1 MKSNTSKYRYD
12 RVTMGILMSDFAF
25 SKGGTEPGDL
35 FPNFEL
41 AATDGEV
48 IAREHFNRSEL
59 EHVIAEAWIGVT
71 KEFSRGFSGSFF
83 IRGRTE
89 EIKGPNK
96 RGVGRHYPQPGVL
109 TSCAGI
115 QR

>member
-12 RVTMGILMSDFAF
+12 RVTMRILMSDFAF

-48 IAREHFNRSEL
+48 IAKEPFLGKRPLLVVFGSATCPMTASSIESLKRLHAHL
-59 EHVIAEAWIGVT
+59 VIEPRL
-71 KEFSRGFSGSFF
+71 S
-83 IRGRTE
+83 
-89 EIKGPNK
+89 
-96 RGVGRHYPQPGVL
+96 H
-109 TSCAGI
+109 
-115 QR
+115 